1 MNSVNQSIG
10 ILAAGHY
17 VPPKRLFN
25 EDLEEMVTNYDETV
39 SGRSLDAWT
48 QNRYGIKSRAM
59 SDELPSEMMEKAIRS
74 ATIQS
79 GISLDE
85 IDFLIINT
93 AFGDYSQ
100 PTTATEVQKRLGLK
114 EGVFALEINMPC
126 SGAVYTSVLASSL
139 IQTGGYRYGVVAGAE
154 KMHRLVDMQDFRTAA
169 LFGDGAGAF
178 VLGPDAPWQIK
189 KHKLWSCGEEGD
201 DRDFALSMLGGRA
214 VYPTSDQTMQKGYH
228 QFRMQGKKVQA
239 FAEQAIGQI
248 IEHVE
253 QSWGISLDSFDA
265 IIPHQASKNIV
276 QKAFSE
282 RGIGESKVR
291 YTLGKYGNTSAASI
305 YITMADSWSSL
316 EKANRILMCG
326 FGGGLN
332 WGAILLEQGK
342 SSS

>member
-1 MNSVNQSIG
+1 MNSVNQSVG
-10 ILAAGHY
+10 ILSAGLY
-17 VPPKRLFN
+17 VPSTRLSN
-25 EDLEEMVTNYDETV
+25 DDVEEIVTNYDAAV

-48 QNRYGIKSRAM
+48 QERYGITSRAI
-59 SDELPSEMMEKAIRS
+59 SDELPSEMMAKAIRS
-74 ATIQS
+74 AAVQA

-85 IDFLIINT
+85 IDFLIVNT

-126 SGAVYTSVLASSL
+126 SGAIYTSVLASSL
-139 IQTGGYRYGVVAGAE
+139 LQTGGYRYGVVAGAE

-178 VLGPDAPWQIK
+178 VLGPEAPWQIK
-189 KHKLWSCGEEGD
+189 KHKLWSCGEEGHD
-201 DRDFALSMLGGRA
+201 HDFALSMLGGRA
-214 VYPTSDQTMQKGYH
+214 VYPSSEQTIEKGYH

-248 IEHVE
+248 IDHVE
-253 QSWGISLDSFDA
+253 QSWGISLDTFDA

-276 QKAFSE
+276 QKAFSA
-282 RGIGESKVR
+282 RGISESNVR
-291 YTLGKYGNTSAASI
+291 YTLDKYGNTSAASI

-316 EKANRILMCG
+316 EMANRILMCG

-332 WGAILLEQGK
+332 WGAILLEQRK

>member
-1 MNSVNQSIG
+1 MNSVNQSVG
-10 ILAAGHY
+10 ILSAGLY
-17 VPPKRLFN
+17 IPPTRLSN
-25 EDLEEMVTNYDETV
+25 DDVEEIVTNYDAAV

-48 QNRYGIKSRAM
+48 QERYGITSRAI
-59 SDELPSEMMEKAIRS
+59 SDELPSEMMAKAIRS
-74 ATIQS
+74 AAIQA

-85 IDFLIINT
+85 IDFLIVNT

-126 SGAVYTSVLASSL
+126 SGAIYTSVLASSL
-139 IQTGGYRYGVVAGAE
+139 LQTGGYRYGVVAGAE

-178 VLGPDAPWQIK
+178 VLGPEAPWQIK
-189 KHKLWSCGEEGD
+189 KHKLWSCGEEGHD
-201 DRDFALSMLGGRA
+201 HDFALSMLGGRA
-214 VYPTSDQTMQKGYH
+214 VYPTSEQTIEKGYH

-248 IEHVE
+248 IDHVE
-253 QSWGISLDSFDA
+253 QSWGISFDSFDA

-276 QKAFSE
+276 QKAFSA
-282 RGIGESKVR
+282 RGISESNVR
-291 YTLGKYGNTSAASI
+291 YTLDKYGNTSAASI

-316 EKANRILMCG
+316 EMANRILMCG

-332 WGAILLEQGK
+332 WGAILLEQRK

>member
-1 MNSVNQSIG
+1 MNSVNQSVG
-10 ILAAGHY
+10 ILSAGLY
-17 VPPKRLFN
+17 VPSTRLSN
-25 EDLEEMVTNYDETV
+25 DDVEEIVTNYDAAV

-48 QNRYGIKSRAM
+48 QERYGITSRAI
-59 SDELPSEMMEKAIRS
+59 SDELPSEMMAKAIRS
-74 ATIQS
+74 AAIQAE
-79 GISLDE
+79 ISLDE
-85 IDFLIINT
+85 IDFLIVNT

-126 SGAVYTSVLASSL
+126 SGAIYTSVLASSL
-139 IQTGGYRYGVVAGAE
+139 LQTGGYRYGVVAGAE

-178 VLGPDAPWQIK
+178 VLGPEAPWQIK
-189 KHKLWSCGEEGD
+189 KHKLWSCGEEGHD
-201 DRDFALSMLGGRA
+201 HDFALSMLGGRA
-214 VYPTSDQTMQKGYH
+214 VYPTSEQTIEKGYH

-248 IEHVE
+248 IDHVE

-276 QKAFSE
+276 QKAFSA
-282 RGIGESKVR
+282 RGISESNVR
-291 YTLGKYGNTSAASI
+291 YTLDKYGNTSAASI

-316 EKANRILMCG
+316 EMANRILMCG

-332 WGAILLEQGK
+332 WGAILLEQRK

>member
-1 MNSVNQSIG
+1 MNSVNQSVG
-10 ILAAGHY
+10 ILAAGLY
-17 VPPKRLFN
+17 IPPTRLSN
-25 EDLEEMVTNYDETV
+25 DDVEEIVTNYDAAV

-48 QNRYGIKSRAM
+48 QERYGITSRAI
-59 SDELPSEMMEKAIRS
+59 SDELPSEMMAKAIRS
-74 ATIQS
+74 AAVQA

-85 IDFLIINT
+85 IDFLIVNT

-126 SGAVYTSVLASSL
+126 SGAIYTSVLASSL
-139 IQTGGYRYGVVAGAE
+139 LQTGGYRYGVVAGAE

-178 VLGPDAPWQIK
+178 VLGPEAPWQIK
-189 KHKLWSCGEEGD
+189 QHKLWSCGEEGHD
-201 DRDFALSMLGGRA
+201 HDFALSMLGGRA
-214 VYPTSDQTMQKGYH
+214 VYPSSEQTIEKGYH

-248 IEHVE
+248 IDHVE

-276 QKAFSE
+276 QKAFSA
-282 RGIGESKVR
+282 RGISESNVR
-291 YTLGKYGNTSAASI
+291 YTLDKYGNTSAASI

-316 EKANRILMCG
+316 EMAHRILMCG

-332 WGAILLEQGK
+332 WGAILLEQRK

>member
-1 MNSVNQSIG
+1 MNSVNQSVG
-10 ILAAGHY
+10 ILSAGLY
-17 VPPKRLFN
+17 VPSTRLSN
-25 EDLEEMVTNYDETV
+25 DDVEEIVTNYDAAV
-39 SGRSLDAWT
+39 SGKSLDAWT
-48 QNRYGIKSRAM
+48 QERYGITSRAI
-59 SDELPSEMMEKAIRS
+59 SDELPSEMMAKAIRS
-74 ATIQS
+74 ASVQA

-85 IDFLIINT
+85 IDFLIVNT

-126 SGAVYTSVLASSL
+126 SGAIYTSVLASSL
-139 IQTGGYRYGVVAGAE
+139 LQTGGYRYGVVAGAE

-178 VLGPDAPWQIK
+178 VLGPEAPWQIK
-189 KHKLWSCGEEGD
+189 KHKLWSCGEEGHD
-201 DRDFALSMLGGRA
+201 HDFALSMLGGRA
-214 VYPTSDQTMQKGYH
+214 VYPTSEQTIEKGYH

-248 IEHVE
+248 IDHVE
-253 QSWGISLDSFDA
+253 QSWGISLDTFDA

-282 RGIGESKVR
+282 RGISESNVR
-291 YTLGKYGNTSAASI
+291 YTLDKYGNTSAASI

-316 EKANRILMCG
+316 EMANRILMCG

-332 WGAILLEQGK
+332 WGAILLEQRK

>member
-1 MNSVNQSIG
+1 MNSVNQSVG
-10 ILAAGHY
+10 ILAAGLY
-17 VPPKRLFN
+17 VPPTRLSN
-25 EDLEEMVTNYDETV
+25 DDVEEIVTNYDAAV

-48 QNRYGIKSRAM
+48 QERYGITSRAI
-59 SDELPSEMMEKAIRS
+59 SDELPSEMMAKAIRS
-74 ATIQS
+74 AAVQAE
-79 GISLDE
+79 ISLDE
-85 IDFLIINT
+85 IDFLIVNT

-126 SGAVYTSVLASSL
+126 SGAIYTSVLASSL
-139 IQTGGYRYGVVAGAE
+139 LQTGGYRYGVVAGAE

-178 VLGPDAPWQIK
+178 VLGPEAPWQIK
-189 KHKLWSCGEEGD
+189 KHKLWSCGEEGHD
-201 DRDFALSMLGGRA
+201 HDFALSMLGGRA
-214 VYPTSDQTMQKGYH
+214 VYPTSEQTIEKGYH

-248 IEHVE
+248 IDHVE

-276 QKAFSE
+276 QKAFSA
-282 RGIGESKVR
+282 RGISESNVR
-291 YTLGKYGNTSAASI
+291 YTLDKYGNTSAASI

-316 EKANRILMCG
+316 EMANRILMCG

-332 WGAILLEQGK
+332 WGAILLEQRK